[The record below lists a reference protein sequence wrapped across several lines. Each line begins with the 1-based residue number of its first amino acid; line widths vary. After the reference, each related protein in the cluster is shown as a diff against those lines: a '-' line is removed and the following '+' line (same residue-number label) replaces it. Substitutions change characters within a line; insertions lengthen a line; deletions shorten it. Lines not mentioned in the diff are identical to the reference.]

1 VNEYKPLTYTNSD
14 GWGGIIAAPQ
24 HFESDYMSINKSF
37 DSAANT
43 MKSSAEKFTPAAAQ
57 EAFQPMM
64 NNFKAWGDLVQEQ
77 AQASQAA
84 VAQTFEAFKDIKE
97 PQGAFVAF
105 KAFGENVMAMATQNF
120 KDALALSM
128 AQFKG
133 NLDSLEKNLP
143 ASEAFAGIA
152 KSMKEAATNMQ
163 NSLESA
169 ANDGAAA
176 VKKARTA

>member
-1 VNEYKPLTYTNSD
+1 
-14 GWGGIIAAPQ
+14 
-24 HFESDYMSINKSF
+24 MSVNKSF
-37 DSAANT
+37 DSAAKT
-43 MKSSAEKFTPAAAQ
+43 MKSSAENFTPAAAQ

-64 NNFKAWGDLVQEQ
+64 DNFKAWGDLVQEQ

-97 PQGAFVAF
+97 PQGAFEAF
-105 KAFGENVMAMATQNF
+105 KAFGENGMAMATQNF

-128 AQFKG
+128 EQFKG
-133 NLDSLEKNLP
+133 NVASLEKNLP

-152 KSMKEAATNMQ
+152 KSMKEAATTMQ